1 MPYYLHDVR
10 TKANGFRF
18 KRSSAASVLQ
28 SENRIGFFIWRAG
41 SVGPLGTRKKVN
53 ILVNPVCYFS
63 GRMYMDGE
71 ILTTARPIVKRD
83 REIDSLYAGD
93 KF

>member
-1 MPYYLHDVR
+1 
-10 TKANGFRF
+10 
-18 KRSSAASVLQ
+18 
-28 SENRIGFFIWRAG
+28 
-41 SVGPLGTRKKVN
+41 
-53 ILVNPVCYFS
+53 VNPVCYFS